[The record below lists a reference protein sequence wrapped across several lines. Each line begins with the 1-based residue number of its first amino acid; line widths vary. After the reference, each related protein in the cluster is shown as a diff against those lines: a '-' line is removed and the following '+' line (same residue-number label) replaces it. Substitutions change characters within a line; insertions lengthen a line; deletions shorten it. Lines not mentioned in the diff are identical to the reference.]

1 MIEAYYNLKR
11 TPFAKDI
18 HPENI
23 FISQSIAELNRRLEY
38 IKEKKGMF
46 LITGNPGTGKTLLI
60 RTFLHHLNQN
70 FFKYFYIPLATVN
83 ILDFYRQL
91 CTTLGGEPLW
101 KKSQLFASIQTTIK
115 DYVENEKKIPAIIFD
130 EAHYLRNENF
140 YELQII
146 TNFNLDSIDPAIF
159 ILLAQPHLR
168 ERLLRPIH
176 QAFNQRITL
185 KFHLN
190 PFSHE
195 ETTLYIHHHLKYA
208 GAPSTLFEPNAIGAI
223 YQASHGI
230 PRLIN
235 SIATHCLTIGA
246 IEKKDSIS
254 QEEVYRAVKEID

>member
-115 DYVENEKKIPAIIFD
+115 DYVENEKKSPLLFLTKHIILEMKIFMN
-130 EAHYLRNENF
+130 YKL
-140 YELQII
+140 LQ
-146 TNFNLDSIDPAIF
+146 TSI
-159 ILLAQPHLR
+159 
-168 ERLLRPIH
+168 
-176 QAFNQRITL
+176 
-185 KFHLN
+185 
-190 PFSHE
+190 
-195 ETTLYIHHHLKYA
+195 
-208 GAPSTLFEPNAIGAI
+208 
-223 YQASHGI
+223 
-230 PRLIN
+230 
-235 SIATHCLTIGA
+235 
-246 IEKKDSIS
+246 
-254 QEEVYRAVKEID
+254 